1 MIEDMA
7 IKSTEKKS
15 SNLKKVLLGAAAVAG
30 AGALGVSTHATS
42 ANADTLYTVKAGD
55 TLSSIAQSQLGDA
68 NKFSEIAQAN
78 GLNNPDILSIG
89 QQLRISDNGQVQVAN
104 TQSQST
110 AQTSQVQQKQVSYS
124 QPTQQTSTQA
134 SQSQQSVPV
143 QHTQASQAATTPS
156 GSGSVYD
163 QFIAAGGT
171 PEMWNSIVMP
181 ESSGNPNASNGRYS
195 GLFQT
200 DKGTGTAGHSVA
212 DQTKWAISYANS
224 RYGSVQNAINY
235 HQANGW
241 W

>member
-1 MIEDMA
+1 MA
-7 IKSTEKKS
+7 IKSTESKS
-15 SNLKKVLLGAAAVAG
+15 SNLKKVLLGTAAIAG
-30 AGALGVSTHATS
+30 AGALGMTAHATN
-42 ANADTLYTVKAGD
+42 ANADTLYTVKSGD
-55 TLSSIAQSQLGDA
+55 TLSEIAQSQLGDA
-68 NKFSEIAQAN
+68 NKFKEIAQEN
-78 GLNNPDILSIG
+78 GLNNPDVLSVG

-110 AQTSQVQQKQVSYS
+110 AQASQVQQKQVSYS
-124 QPTQQTSTQA
+124 QPTQQVSTQA
-134 SQSQQSVPV
+134 SQSQQSAPV
-143 QHTQASQAATTPS
+143 QHTQTSQAATTPS

-181 ESSGNPNASNGRYS
+181 ESSGNPNAQNGRYS

-224 RYGSVQNAINY
+224 RYGGIQQSINF
-235 HQANGW
+235 HNANGW